1 MYKNTNN
8 KKHKKSNSDF
18 NSFNRG
24 LEAKN
29 SNNRSKNR
37 LNSQD
42 KPFSREKTDSRD
54 KPRTNFKDS
63 NQKFERFDR
72 AESIDYKRKDTQN
85 YQKNSIFNNVKEYAK
100 RQRRDEK
107 RIEDKKTDHKKNH
120 HQDHKETKML
130 IYGKNSVLSALAN
143 HKRIIKQIF
152 TTSNNNEA
160 INKIAKNRPKLN
172 NIIKIIDNE
181 YLDNILPN
189 KLHQGLAAEVEP
201 LNIKNQNDLL
211 GEIYQIQEKS
221 QEKINLPNLL
231 MLDQICDPH
240 NVGAIIRSAAA
251 FGFTKIIFSYHNSI
265 KESPIIVKSSCGAI
279 ELVDLYQ
286 ITNFNNLLAKLKEIG
301 YWVVGL
307 DGKGNIA
314 IDSLKEY
321 LPIVVIAGS
330 EGDGI
335 RSLVKK
341 NCDFLA
347 KITISESV
355 ESLNVSIAT
364 AIALNN
370 IYKK

>member
-1 MYKNTNN
+1 MHKNTNN
-8 KKHKKSNSDF
+8 KKHRKSNSDF

-24 LEAKN
+24 LETKN

-37 LNSQD
+37 L
-42 KPFSREKTDSRD
+42 DSRD
-54 KPRTNFKDS
+54 RQFSKEKTNSQEKPRANFKDS
-63 NQKFERFDR
+63 TQKFDR
-72 AESIDYKRKDTQN
+72 AESLDYKRKNTQN
-85 YQKNSIFNNVKEYAK
+85 YQKNSIFDNTKEYAK
-100 RQRRDEK
+100 RQKKDKK
-107 RIEDKKTDHKKNH
+107 RIEDKKPDYTKNR
-120 HQDHKETKML
+120 HQDSKETKML
-130 IYGKNSVLSALAN
+130 IYGKNPVLSALAN
-143 HKRIIKQIF
+143 QNRIIKQIF
-152 TTSNNNEA
+152 TTSNNSQA
-160 INKIAKNRPKLN
+160 ISKIAKNRPKLN
-172 NIIKIIDNE
+172 NIIKIIDND

-211 GEIYQIQEKS
+211 SEIYQLQEKS
-221 QEKINLPNLL
+221 QEKVNLPNLL

-286 ITNFNNLLAKLKEIG
+286 VTNFNNLLAKLKEIG
-301 YWVVGL
+301 YWIVGL
-307 DGKGNIA
+307 DGRGNIA
-314 IDSLKEY
+314 IEKLKEY